1 MLIQVDIGGRLLI
14 PLGSPLVLLSVFFS
28 VSLIIAQFTIFSSFS
43 GPKLPEPF

>member
-1 MLIQVDIGGRLLI
+1 MIQVDIGGYPLI
-14 PLGSPLVLLSVFFS
+14 PLGSPLVLLSVFS

>member
-1 MLIQVDIGGRLLI
+1 MDIGGHPLT
-14 PLGSPLVLLSVFFS
+14 PLGSTLVLLTVFS